1 MSYNVCI
8 TKAVVSPGYDKTEA
22 LKFSD
27 SGEAVRFRVGIPH
40 YDANAEN
47 NTFWENETVKAFGSV
62 CEQIKKMK
70 LKEGSWITI
79 VGEKIF
85 DSWEDEEEDEEEEDE
100 DEEEEEEEED
110 EEDEDEEE
118 EEEEEV
124 TGEDL
129 AEMDFEALEDL
140 CDDKDLDTDPDDYE
154 EEDIEKLRKAIAKEL
169 GINLPKA
176 KKSKKK

>member
-85 DSWEDEEEDEEEEDE
+85 DSWEDEESDEIKHASAIKLLKVEYVGSGKKSNSDDEDEDDEEE
-100 DEEEEEEEED
+100 
-110 EEDEDEEE
+110 
-118 EEEEEV
+118 V
-124 TGEDL
+124 PKSKPKASTKKTGTSSSKKT
-129 AEMDFEALEDL
+129 AYA
-140 CDDKDLDTDPDDYE
+140 PVAGSDDYF
-154 EEDIEKLRKAIAKEL
+154 
-169 GINLPKA
+169 
-176 KKSKKK
+176 

>member
-62 CEQIKKMK
+62 CEQVKKMK
-70 LKEGSWITI
+70 LKEGSLVSF
-79 VGEKIF
+79 VGEKIY
-85 DSWEDEEEDEEEEDE
+85 DSWEDEETGEIKHASAIKLFKVEYAGSGKKSDSDDDDE
-100 DEEEEEEEED
+100 DEEE
-110 EEDEDEEE
+110 
-118 EEEEEV
+118 V
-124 TGEDL
+124 P
-129 AEMDFEALEDL
+129 
-140 CDDKDLDTDPDDYE
+140 KS
-154 EEDIEKLRKAIAKEL
+154 K
-169 GINLPKA
+169 PKA
-176 KKSKKK
+176 TAKKGTTSSASKKSAYSSVAGSDEFY

>member
-40 YDANAEN
+40 YDAKAEN
-47 NTFWENETVKAFGSV
+47 NTFWENETVKAFGPV

-85 DSWEDEEEDEEEEDE
+85 DSWEDEEEDEIKHASAIKLLKVEYVGNGKKSNSDDDDED
-100 DEEEEEEEED
+100 DEEE
-110 EEDEDEEE
+110 
-118 EEEEEV
+118 
-124 TGEDL
+124 T
-129 AEMDFEALEDL
+129 
-140 CDDKDLDTDPDDYE
+140 P
-154 EEDIEKLRKAIAKEL
+154 
-169 GINLPKA
+169 
-176 KKSKKK
+176 KSKPKSSTKKTGTSSSKKTAYSPVAGSDEYF

>member
-1 MSYNVCI
+1 MAKKVA
-8 TKAVVSPGYDKTEA
+8 KKTE
-22 LKFSD
+22 LKEVSRQEINGVVIITFEDGS
-27 SGEAVRFRVGIPH
+27 VKIIP
-40 YDANAEN
+40 APITLTKEEAEN
-47 NTFWENETVKAFGSV
+47 IFGN
-62 CEQIKKMK
+62 
-70 LKEGSWITI
+70 
-79 VGEKIF
+79 
-85 DSWEDEEEDEEEEDE
+85 EEEDE
-100 DEEEEEEEED
+100 DEEDEDEDEDPEDEDSDED
-110 EEDEDEEE
+110 EEDEDEDEDDSDDEEDDDEE
-118 EEEEEV
+118 EEL

>member
-1 MSYNVCI
+1 M
-8 TKAVVSPGYDKTEA
+8 
-22 LKFSD
+22 
-27 SGEAVRFRVGIPH
+27 
-40 YDANAEN
+40 
-47 NTFWENETVKAFGSV
+47 
-62 CEQIKKMK
+62 
-70 LKEGSWITI
+70 
-79 VGEKIF
+79 
-85 DSWEDEEEDEEEEDE
+85 
-100 DEEEEEEEED
+100 
-110 EEDEDEEE
+110 
-118 EEEEEV
+118 